1 MTSSEIGVDAYNRLV
16 AKSLCRIKQS
26 KQLPIFIVVCS
37 TTRMLGLF
45 AVLHA
50 CMHACTHTYSGLLSC
65 CIQYSEAAQCIQEV
79 SVDSLCLDVSV
90 LLIPKF
96 SLLQGS

>member
-1 MTSSEIGVDAYNRLV
+1 MTVVFNQFLNLMLDENLYQAGTSCAGTDANKAVCHHALHGSTSFEIEVDAYYNRLV

-37 TTRMLGLF
+37 TARMLGLF

-50 CMHACTHTYSGLLSC
+50 CIHA
-65 CIQYSEAAQCIQEV
+65 
-79 SVDSLCLDVSV
+79 
-90 LLIPKF
+90 
-96 SLLQGS
+96 

>member
-37 TTRMLGLF
+37 TTRMLGF
-45 AVLHA
+45 VRCPA

>member
-1 MTSSEIGVDAYNRLV
+1 MTSSEIGVDAQPAGCEVAVQDQAKQATSDLYRCLQYNSHAWFVR
-16 AKSLCRIKQS
+16 C
-26 KQLPIFIVVCS
+26 P
-37 TTRMLGLF
+37 
-45 AVLHA
+45 A

>member
-1 MTSSEIGVDAYNRLV
+1 MHITGWLRSRCAGSSKASNFR
-16 AKSLCRIKQS
+16 SLS
-26 KQLPIFIVVCS
+26 LSAVQLACLVCS
-37 TTRMLGLF
+37 LS
-45 AVLHA
+45 
-50 CMHACTHTYSGLLSC
+50 CMHVHAHTYSGLLSC

-79 SVDSLCLDVSV
+79 SVDSLCLDESV

>member
-50 CMHACTHTYSGLLSC
+50 CMHACMHTYIVGC
-65 CIQYSEAAQCIQEV
+65 CHAAYSIVKLHSA
-79 SVDSLCLDVSV
+79 SR
-90 LLIPKF
+90 KF
-96 SLLQGS
+96 RSILYAWMCPCC

>member
-1 MTSSEIGVDAYNRLV
+1 MHNRLV

-26 KQLPIFIVVCS
+26 KQLPIFSVVCS
-37 TTRMLGLF
+37 TTRTLGLF

-50 CMHACTHTYSGLLSC
+50 WMHACMHTYIVGC
-65 CIQYSEAAQCIQEV
+65 CHAAYSIVKQCIQEV